1 MRRGRHRQISDGAT
15 LGTAVFETVLNPNAM
30 PAQRERHLGCSA
42 RLWRSLPGG
51 ADILVCLGSASAG
64 CTHPAEPTRRN
75 EEGTRMS
82 LRRTGRQECLPHQ
95 VATNTSYTRAP
106 SVTHPCAEARCV
118 QAASENPTSA
128 AAHTSALGLNHLS
141 NSGVRTLASR
151 RARYGAKDTPR
162 YSCRAAHSAPARAA

>member
-95 VATNTSYTRAP
+95 VATNTSYTRHLAGGRIYFVAATLLSPCRAVIP
-106 SVTHPCAEARCV
+106 SR
-118 QAASENPTSA
+118 SSF
-128 AAHTSALGLNHLS
+128 S
-141 NSGVRTLASR
+141 NSGIMTRRVEFRTCRKSLTVDGPRDCRCR
-151 RARYGAKDTPR
+151 RIACTACP
-162 YSCRAAHSAPARAA
+162 